1 MNAKRSPAPVTD
13 EAIGALVRAKRQE
26 SGVGFREL
34 AEALDMSEQMLQK
47 YETGVS
53 ALTVVKLVKIAE
65 TLGCKTL
72 DLIP

>member
-1 MNAKRSPAPVTD
+1 MNAKRAPVTD
-13 EAIGALVRAKRQE
+13 EAIGALIRAKRQE

-53 ALTVVKLVKIAE
+53 AISVIKLVKIAE
-65 TLGCKTL
+65 TLRCKTT
-72 DLIP
+72 DLLP